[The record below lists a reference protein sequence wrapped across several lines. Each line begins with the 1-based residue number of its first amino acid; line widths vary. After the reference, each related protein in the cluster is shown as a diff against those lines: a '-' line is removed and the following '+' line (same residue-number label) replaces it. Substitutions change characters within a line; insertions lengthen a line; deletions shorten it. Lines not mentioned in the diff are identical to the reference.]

1 MQWRESGALS
11 RTAASD
17 RPLQQ
22 QLLGLG
28 DRLGGVEALG
38 ADVRAVHDR
47 VAAIEAERILKLV
60 EPLARIFV
68 ASYVK
73 VTERRAPE
81 FGAVNLTK
89 REVECL
95 RWAAAGKT
103 NDEIATI
110 GSVLEKFDAQ
120 KTILSSVINHNP
132 EIETLLAKKTKFHKL
147 SHLSKLPFTTPVG
160 KPETIGADRLALC
173 AAAVYFFPKQHNLV
187 IGMGSCITYNF
198 INADHE
204 FLGGGISPGMEMRM
218 KALNQ
223 FTAKLPIV
231 KPDGNVPLV
240 GYDTVTNILS
250 GVVIGMAKEIDGF
263 IDVFKERYG
272 NFNVHL
278 TGGDLVYLAPHLKN
292 QIFADPE
299 LIFKGL
305 YAISEVNNQ

>member
-1 MQWRESGALS
+1 MNTLCFDFGN
-11 RTAASD
+11 T
-17 RPLQQ
+17 
-22 QLLGLG
+22 
-28 DRLGGVEALG
+28 RLKIAFFQKAKLAEVI
-38 ADVRAVHDR
+38 V
-47 VAAIEAERILKLV
+47 IE
-60 EPLARIFV
+60 
-68 ASYVK
+68 
-73 VTERRAPE
+73 
-81 FGAVNLTK
+81 
-89 REVECL
+89 
-95 RWAAAGKT
+95 

-132 EIETLLAKKTKFHKL
+132 EIETLLAQKTKFHKL

-160 KPETIGADRLALC
+160 KPETIGADRLALS

-218 KALNQ
+218 RSLNQ

-250 GVVIGMAKEIDGF
+250 GVVMGMAKEIDGF
-263 IDVFKERYG
+263 IDV
-272 NFNVHL
+272 
-278 TGGDLVYLAPHLKN
+278 
-292 QIFADPE
+292 I
-299 LIFKGL
+299 
-305 YAISEVNNQ
+305 